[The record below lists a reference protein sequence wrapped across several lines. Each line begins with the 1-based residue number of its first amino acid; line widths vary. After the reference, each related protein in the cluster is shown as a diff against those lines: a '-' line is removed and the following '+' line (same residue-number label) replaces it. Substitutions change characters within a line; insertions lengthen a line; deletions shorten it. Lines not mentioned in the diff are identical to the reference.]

1 MNNYYIGQEVSIE
14 KEFVESDVMAFSKI
28 TGDVNPLHL
37 DSNFARKS
45 RFGAPVVHGMFIA
58 GVISNVVGTRLP
70 GKGSIYLEQ
79 NLKFLKPVYV
89 GESVIVR
96 VKIIDILWE
105 KRILYLETNVYD
117 KSKACK
123 VCGNAEVLYEGDF

>member
-1 MNNYYIGQEVSIE
+1 MNNFYIGQEVSIE
-14 KEFVESDVMAFSKI
+14 KEFVKSDVLAFSKI

-37 DSNFARKS
+37 DSNFAQKS
-45 RFGAPVVHGMFIA
+45 RFGAPIVHGMFIA

-79 NLKFLKPVYV
+79 NLRFLKPVYV

-96 VKIIDILWE
+96 VKIIDILWA
-105 KRILYLETNVYD
+105 KRIVCLETNVYA
-117 KSKACK
+117 KSMVCK
-123 VCGNAEVLYEGDF
+123 ICGNAKILYEGES

>member
-1 MNNYYIGQEVSIE
+1 MNNFYIGQEVSIE
-14 KEFVESDVMAFSKI
+14 KEFVKSDVLAFSKI

-37 DSNFARKS
+37 DSNFAQKS
-45 RFGAPVVHGMFIA
+45 RFGAPIVHGMFIA

-79 NLKFLKPVYV
+79 NLRFLKPVYV

-96 VKIIDILWE
+96 VKIIDILWA
-105 KRILYLETNVYD
+105 K
-117 KSKACK
+117 
-123 VCGNAEVLYEGDF
+123 

>member
-1 MNNYYIGQEVSIE
+1 MNNFYIGQEVSIE
-14 KEFVESDVMAFSKI
+14 KEFVKSDVLAFSKI

-37 DSNFARKS
+37 DSNFAQKS
-45 RFGAPVVHGMFIA
+45 RFGAPIVHGMFIA

-79 NLKFLKPVYV
+79 NLRFLKPVYV

-96 VKIIDILWE
+96 VKIIDILWA
-105 KRILYLETNVYD
+105 KRIVCLETNVYA
-117 KSKACK
+117 KSM
-123 VCGNAEVLYEGDF
+123 VIF